1 VLKVSGIDSNTIST
15 ARLLLHGFMSV
26 EPEYLAYK
34 MELTTVE
41 AEGIL
46 EAMGWLRKKKP
57 WGTIVYHEFW
67 PGDVKADTKEPR
79 YKIAFDVR
87 IMGKE
92 TDYVI
97 TLFDKEM
104 EVVSRNFR
112 TWDAGNGVCN
122 LLDVFL
128 QYLNDR
134 E

>member
-1 VLKVSGIDSNTIST
+1 MSMETIDSNTIDK
-15 ARLLLHGFMSV
+15 ARLLLHGFMAV

-34 MELTTVE
+34 MDLTTVE

-46 EAMGWLRKKKP
+46 ETMGWLRKKKP

>member
-1 VLKVSGIDSNTIST
+1 VLKISEIDSNTIDK
-15 ARLLLHGFMSV
+15 ARMLLHGFMAI
-26 EPEYLAYK
+26 EAEYLAYK

-57 WGTIVYHEFW
+57 WGMIVYHKFW
-67 PGDVKADTKEPR
+67 PEEAKPSEKESRYRISFDTL
-79 YKIAFDVR
+79 IS
-87 IMGKE
+87 GKDA
-92 TDYVI
+92 DYVI

-104 EVVSRNFR
+104 EVVSWNFE
-112 TWDAGNGVCN
+112 TWDIGNGVCN